1 MLADVRLF
9 WHPQGDY
16 LAVQVDR
23 FTKTRKSTFT
33 AFELFSVKERDI
45 PMEVCTPF
53 SCLYGCLSFHL
64 LAKVSSLPP
73 LLLHVGVMSAIC
85 YGSDQSFS
93 ARNGQLCG
101 TIEDGC
107 APTHPLN
114 HSFIPSFMLACSR
127 ELTLAPAE
135 LGTHHR
141 SALWHG
147 VCAGAGAAQQE

>member
-53 SCLYGCLSFHL
+53 SCLDGCLSFHL
-64 LAKVSSLPP
+64 LTKVSGHFLP
-73 LLLHVGVMSAIC
+73 LLLHVGVMSAVC

-93 ARNGQLCG
+93 ARNGQVCG

-107 APTHPLN
+107 APTH
-114 HSFIPSFMLACSR
+114 SIVPSFMLACSR
-127 ELTLAPAE
+127 ELNLAPAE
-135 LGTHHR
+135 RGTHHR
-141 SALWHG
+141 SAVWHG